1 MLAKVRTVSLWGV
14 EIIPVTVE
22 VDVGDGLPRISLV
35 GLPDRTVRESQDRVI
50 SAMKHAG
57 LDLPLGRITIN
68 LSPTDLAKTGNH
80 FDLPIAVALVL
91 ASGRAPALAVNE
103 FLFLGEL
110 ALDGALRPVSGVL
123 PAGRW
128 AKQRGLTGLV
138 VPLDNER
145 EADAS
150 GMSVWP
156 VRSLE
161 EMLTVLWE
169 GRRPVI
175 PRGVTPLPPEPSP
188 GDLADVRGQ
197 APAKRALEIAASG
210 DHNLLFVGPPGS
222 GKTLLARR
230 LAGILPPL
238 EGDAAVEAT
247 CIHSA
252 AGLLRPG
259 SGLLRYPPIRA
270 PHHTVSSAALVGGG
284 SFPRPGEVS
293 LAHHGVLFLDEF
305 GEFRRDALEA
315 LRQPL
320 EERRSVISRARYTV
334 TFPAHFMLVAAMNP
348 CPCGNHGD
356 PGRPCACSAHMV
368 ERYRRRVSGPLLDR
382 IDLQLAVPRVPVED
396 LAHGS
401 RGDSSPTVAGRVKE
415 ARSRQMAR
423 QEKTNGKLGI
433 KETERW
439 CCLVPEAGRFLE
451 HALERFGLSARAY
464 HRLMRVARTIADL
477 EGSSDIRAG
486 HMAEA
491 VQYRALDR
499 MTVLD

>member
-22 VDVGDGLPRISLV
+22 VDIGDGLPRISLI
-35 GLPDRTVRESQDRVI
+35 GLPDRTIRESQDRVI
-50 SAMKHAG
+50 SAMRHAG
-57 LDLPLGRITIN
+57 LELPLGRITIN
-68 LSPTDLAKTGNH
+68 LSPTDLAKSGNH

-91 ASGRAPALAVNE
+91 ASGRVPALAVNE

-110 ALDGALRPVSGVL
+110 ALDGSLRPVSGVL

-128 AKQRGLTGLV
+128 AKTKGLRGLV
-138 VPLDNER
+138 VPLDNAR
-145 EADAS
+145 EAQAS
-150 GMSVWP
+150 GMNVWP
-156 VRSLE
+156 VKGLE
-161 EMLTVLWE
+161 EMLAVLWD
-169 GRRPVI
+169 GHQ
-175 PRGVTPLPPEPSP
+175 PPATSVESPPTTEPNP

-197 APAKRALEIAASG
+197 RPAKRALEIAAAG
-210 DHNLLFVGPPGS
+210 NHNLLFVGPPGS

-320 EERRSVISRARYTV
+320 EERRSVISRARYSV
-334 TFPAHFMLVAAMNP
+334 TFPARFMLVAAMNP

-356 PGRPCACSAHMV
+356 AGRQCTCSPHMV
-368 ERYRRRVSGPLLDR
+368 EQYRRRVSGPLLDR
-382 IDLQLAVPRVPVED
+382 IDLQLEVPRVPVED
-396 LAHGS
+396 LAHGPCGETS
-401 RGDSSPTVAGRVKE
+401 ALVAERVQE
-415 ARSRQMAR
+415 ARAR
-423 QEKTNGKLGI
+423 QLKRQGKTNGDLGI

-439 CCLVPEAGRFLE
+439 CHALPEASRFLE

-464 HRLMRVARTIADL
+464 HRLLRVARTVADL
-477 EGSSDIRAG
+477 EGVPEIRPG

>member
-22 VDVGDGLPRISLV
+22 VDIGDGLPRISLV
-35 GLPDRTVRESQDRVI
+35 GLPDRTVRESQDRVL

-57 LDLPLGRITIN
+57 LELPLGRITIN
-68 LSPTDLAKTGNH
+68 LSPTDLTKSGNH

-91 ASGRAPALAVNE
+91 ASGRVPALAVNE

-110 ALDGALRPVSGVL
+110 ALDGTLRAVSGVL

-128 AKQRGLTGLV
+128 AKHQNLRGLV
-138 VPLDNER
+138 VPLDNAR
-145 EADAS
+145 EAEAS

-156 VRSLE
+156 VHTLE
-161 EMLTVLWE
+161 QMLSVLWD
-169 GRRPVI
+169 GHRPPVSLKVAQE
-175 PRGVTPLPPEPSP
+175 PAEPEA

-197 APAKRALEIAASG
+197 LPAKRALEIAAAG
-210 DHNLLFVGPPGS
+210 NHNVLFVGPPGS

-259 SGLLRYPPIRA
+259 SGLLRFPPIRA

-320 EERRSVISRARYTV
+320 EERRSVISRARYSV
-334 TFPAHFMLVAAMNP
+334 TFPARFMLVAAMNP

-356 PGRPCACSAHMV
+356 AARHCTCSPHAV
-368 ERYRRRVSGPLLDR
+368 EQYRRRVSGPLLDR
-382 IDLQLAVPRVPVED
+382 IDLQLEVPRVPVED
-396 LAHGS
+396 LAHGP
-401 RGDSSPTVAGRVKE
+401 RGETSATVAKRVKD
-415 ARSRQMAR
+415 ARERQVAR
-423 QEKTNGKLGI
+423 QGKTNGELEI

-439 CCLVPEAGRFLE
+439 CRPLPEAARFLE
-451 HALERFGLSARAY
+451 QALERFGLSARAY
-464 HRLMRVARTIADL
+464 HRLLRVARTVADL
-477 EGSSDIRAG
+477 EGAPDIRPG

-499 MTVLD
+499 MTVVD